1 MADEVDI
8 ELLDV
13 LKENSRMSFAN
24 LGRKINLSPSAV
36 RERIQKLEDTGII
49 KKYGI
54 KIDYKQIG
62 YDLEAIILLKV
73 FHGQL
78 KNLLTIITTFPE
90 VKEAYRITGN
100 QNIHVK
106 VVVKNQL
113 YLQKLI
119 DQLMIYGDTN
129 TFLILSEI

>member
-1 MADEVDI
+1 MVDVLDFEI
-8 ELLDV
+8 LDV
-13 LKENSRMSFAN
+13 LKVNSRLSFADI
-24 LGRKINLSPSAV
+24 GRKIKLSPSAV

-54 KIDYKQIG
+54 ELDYKQLG
-62 YDLEAIILLKV
+62 FDLEAFILLKV

-78 KNLLTIITTFPE
+78 KNILTIITDFPE

-100 QNIHVK
+100 QNVHLK

-113 YLQKLI
+113 SLQKLL
-119 DQLMIYGDTN
+119 DQLMVYGDTN
-129 TFLILSEI
+129 TSLILSRI

>member
-13 LKENSRMSFAN
+13 LNENSRMSFAN

-100 QNIHVK
+100 QNIHLK